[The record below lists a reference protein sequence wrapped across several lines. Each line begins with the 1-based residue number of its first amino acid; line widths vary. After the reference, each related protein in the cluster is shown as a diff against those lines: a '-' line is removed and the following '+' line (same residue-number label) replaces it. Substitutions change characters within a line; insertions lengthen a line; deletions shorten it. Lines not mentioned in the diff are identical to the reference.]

1 MKLLFVLFAIFK
13 IILNL
18 NNGLGRTPQMG
29 WNTWNKFGC
38 NINEQLILDSIDA
51 LNNSRLIKAGYKYI
65 NLDDCWQIGRHENGT
80 IIVDPVAFP
89 NGIKKLADYAH
100 SKGLLF
106 GLYSDA
112 GEKTCA
118 GRPGSLDY
126 EEIDAQTYAEW
137 EVDYLK
143 YDNCYNLGR
152 KSTERYPIMRDA
164 LNKTGRPIFYS
175 MCNWGEEK
183 VATWAKDVGNSWR
196 TTGDISDSWD
206 SMIKII
212 DQNDEWNEFAGPGGW
227 NDPDMLEIGNGGMS
241 LVEYKTHFGLWAIT
255 KAPLLIGCDITKMSW
270 PIMEILTNPEVI
282 AINQDILGI
291 QGKKIK
297 ISKTQKPED
306 YEEKLKNSKLKLEDC
321 DEKYK
326 EQKWFIN
333 EDGSIKNNDENFCID
348 IPNCA
353 MTEVDVE
360 TFGCHIGS
368 ETHCQNSKNQQWYFS
383 IENKTIFSY
392 MNTSL
397 CLDSKDKY
405 VGTRFCDLSSETQKW
420 EYDEKNHILKTQG
433 KCLSSIN
440 NDEQTEVWSGKL
452 SDGSYAVLL
461 LNRGLISTDV
471 EISWKEIGFNETKA
485 KLRDLWTRKDLGNYT
500 LNYSVYLTSH
510 DSQLLKVTPI
520 YEEKDEDGENK
531 DKDSNNNT
539 SILVANTLS
548 LGLLICFIFGI
559 ILYMNYKR
567 EKL

>member
-1 MKLLFVLFAIFK
+1 
-13 IILNL
+13 
-18 NNGLGRTPQMG
+18 
-29 WNTWNKFGC
+29 
-38 NINEQLILDSIDA
+38 
-51 LNNSRLIKAGYKYI
+51 
-65 NLDDCWQIGRHENGT
+65 
-80 IIVDPVAFP
+80 
-89 NGIKKLADYAH
+89 
-100 SKGLLF
+100 
-106 GLYSDA
+106 
-112 GEKTCA
+112 
-118 GRPGSLDY
+118 
-126 EEIDAQTYAEW
+126 
-137 EVDYLK
+137 
-143 YDNCYNLGR
+143 
-152 KSTERYPIMRDA
+152 
-164 LNKTGRPIFYS
+164 
-175 MCNWGEEK
+175 
-183 VATWAKDVGNSWR
+183 
-196 TTGDISDSWD
+196 
-206 SMIKII
+206 
-212 DQNDEWNEFAGPGGW
+212 
-227 NDPDMLEIGNGGMS
+227 MLEVGNGGMT
-241 LVEYKTHFGLWAIT
+241 LTEYKTHFALWAIS
-255 KAPLLIGCDITKMSW
+255 KAPLLIGCDITTMTDDIKK
-270 PIMEILTNPEVI
+270 ILTNPEVI

-297 ISKTQKPED
+297 ISKTQKPKD

-405 VGTRFCDLSSETQKW
+405 VGTRFCDPSSETQKW